1 MKKLALLLL
10 LTATP
15 AFAHAKLVGSD
26 PAANA
31 NIKSPAMIKL
41 TFSESLEP
49 AFSTASL
56 SDSAG
61 KTLPVPKS
69 VGGATITLL
78 PIGLK
83 PGAYRVNWQAVG
95 HDTHKLSGSFGFKV
109 IP

>member
-1 MKKLALLLL
+1 MKTLIAILVLA
-10 LTATP
+10 ASP
-15 AFAHAKLVGSD
+15 AFAHAKLIGSD
-26 PAANA
+26 PVANA
-31 NIKSPAMIKL
+31 SVKSPTMIKL
-41 TFSESLEP
+41 TFSETLEP

-61 KTLPVPKS
+61 KAMPVPKS

-83 PGAYRVNWQAVG
+83 PGAYHVNWRAVG

-109 IP
+109 VP

>member
-1 MKKLALLLL
+1 MKKFFLLLL
-10 LTATP
+10 LTSSP
-15 AFAHAKLVGSD
+15 AFAHAKLVGYD

-31 NIKSPAMIKL
+31 SVKSPTMIKL
-41 TFSESLEP
+41 KFSESLEP

-56 SDSAG
+56 SDSSG
-61 KTLPVPKS
+61 KILPVPKS

-83 PGAYRVNWQAVG
+83 PGAYHVNWQAVG
-95 HDTHKLSGSFGFKV
+95 HDTHKLSGSFVFKV

>member
-1 MKKLALLLL
+1 MKKLIAVLL
-10 LTATP
+10 LTVSP
-15 AFAHAKLVGSD
+15 AFAHAKLVSSD

-31 NIKSPAMIKL
+31 SVKSPTMIKL
-41 TFSESLEP
+41 SFSESLEP

-83 PGAYRVNWQAVG
+83 PGAYHVTWQAVG

-109 IP
+109 VP